1 MNLKRKRSLRVDSI
15 SKHFTVTIAKKKKAC
30 SFPIWRVTFSTV
42 SFTYKGELAQ
52 LGEGQEEEINSVYPG
67 NCSCYKWPPRAQDK
81 RLCETVS
88 QAVFLEHPLC
98 GTSLA
103 SSVIRATLLE

>member
-1 MNLKRKRSLRVDSI
+1 MDSI
-15 SKHFTVTIAKKKKAC
+15 SKHFTVTIAKKKKKK
-30 SFPIWRVTFSTV
+30 SLQFSHLEGHIFYYFHI

-52 LGEGQEEEINSVYPG
+52 LGEGQEEEINCLSRELQLLQMA
-67 NCSCYKWPPRAQDK
+67 PRAQDK
-81 RLCETVS
+81 RLCETMS
-88 QAVFLEHPLC
+88 QAVSLEHPLC